1 MQAGIKQQV
10 LIDALVPDF
19 GLSSKMGIYA
29 REAILI
35 LGFAMR
41 HEQQLQKVE

>member
-10 LIDALVPDF
+10 LIDAMVPDF

-29 REAILI
+29 RDAILI
-35 LGFAMR
+35 LGICNIDVAMCSNCN
-41 HEQQLQKVE
+41 